1 MASTASAQT
10 GMTGIEIFSP
20 LFALLIIYS
29 AAGIISSENY
39 A

>member
-20 LFALLIIYS
+20 LFALLIEL
-29 AAGIISSENY
+29 AGKNWTVT
-39 A
+39 